1 MPKAIDEFSVCEIE
15 DKKTLLLQ
23 NLDPMFNI
31 KSAMFFLS
39 QSDNL
44 FEQLRNFCVFDTKHL
59 ISAENALSAPPM
71 KWNQFFR
78 TPWANNLE
86 VDTIYNF

>member
-1 MPKAIDEFSVCEIE
+1 MCEIE

-44 FEQLRNFCVFDTKHL
+44 FEQLRNFSVFDTKHL

-86 VDTIYNF
+86 VLDIEIFIYFINHLLA